1 MPEYPEIA
9 VRAREMNELL
19 HGKTIAAVEVLQP
32 KCLNISEDQFKETLA
47 GAMLRGTTQRGKWL
61 VTDTTRGWLLL
72 NMGMGG
78 ELLLVDRKH
87 LPEKHRIIL
96 DFTDNTCLSVN
107 FWWFGYAHYLPPGP
121 LEAHEQLAKLGPN
134 VLDVSEEQFHRM
146 VRGQKTGVKAF
157 LLDQSRLA
165 GIGNAYVHDI
175 LWLAKIHPLRK
186 LNTLSD
192 EEINGLWQGI
202 QDGLRPSLEKGGAF
216 YEISL
221 RGEKGGF
228 LMEDI
233 AVGYREGEP
242 CRRCGAA
249 IVKIKTGGTSS
260 FICPECQQFS
270 SSAVGFA
277 GRVAQKAGFTSS

>member
-9 VRAREMNELL
+9 ARAREMDALL
-19 HGKTIAAVEVLQP
+19 CGKTISSVQVLQP
-32 KCLNISEDQFKETLA
+32 KCLNISEKQFKESMT
-47 GAMLRGTTQRGKWL
+47 GAVLHGTTQRGKWL
-61 VTDTTRGWLLL
+61 VTDTSQGWLLL

-78 ELLLVDRKH
+78 ELLLVDRDH
-87 LPEKHRIIL
+87 LPERHRL
-96 DFTDNTCLSVN
+96 VFDFTDGTCLTVN

-134 VLDVSEEQFHRM
+134 VLDVSEAQLRQM

-157 LLDQSRLA
+157 LLDQARMA

-175 LWLAKIHPLRK
+175 LWLARIHPLRK
-186 LNTLSD
+186 LNTLSED
-192 EEINGLWQGI
+192 EIGRLWLSI
-202 QDGLRPSLEKGGAF
+202 QEGLRPSLEKGGAF
-216 YEISL
+216 YEVSL
-221 RGEKGGF
+221 CGEKGGF

-242 CRRCGAA
+242 CRRCGAS

-260 FICPECQQFS
+260 FICPACQ
-270 SSAVGFA
+270 SAI
-277 GRVAQKAGFTSS
+277 

>member
-9 VRAREMNELL
+9 ARAREMNELL
-19 HGKTIAAVEVLQP
+19 RGKTISAVEVLQP
-32 KCLNISEDQFKETLA
+32 KCLNISEKQFKESMA
-47 GAMLRGTTQRGKWL
+47 GALLRDTTQRGKWL
-61 VTDTTRGWLLL
+61 ATDTTQGWLLL

-78 ELLLVDRKH
+78 ELLFVNRDA
-87 LPEKHRIIL
+87 LPEKRRL
-96 DFTDNTCLSVN
+96 VFNFTDGTCLTVN

-134 VLDVSEEQFHRM
+134 VLDVSEARLREM
-146 VRGQKTGVKAF
+146 VRGQKAGVKAF
-157 LLDQSRLA
+157 LLDQTRLA

-175 LWLAKIHPLRK
+175 LWFARIHPLRK

-192 EEINGLWQGI
+192 EEIGRLWQGI
-202 QDGLRPSLEKGGAF
+202 QDGLLPSLQKGGAF
-216 YEISL
+216 YEVSL

-233 AVGYREGEP
+233 VVGYREGES
-242 CRRCGAA
+242 CRRCGAS

-260 FICPECQQFS
+260 FICPDCQQ
-270 SSAVGFA
+270 AV
-277 GRVAQKAGFTSS
+277 